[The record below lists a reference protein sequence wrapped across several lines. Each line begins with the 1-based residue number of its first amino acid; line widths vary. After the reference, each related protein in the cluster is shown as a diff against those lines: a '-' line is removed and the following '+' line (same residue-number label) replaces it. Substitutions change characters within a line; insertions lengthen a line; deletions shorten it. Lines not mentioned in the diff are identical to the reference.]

1 MIVAGIDTVALVLMG
16 MRLTGLVMVAP
27 LFSSRSVSVRVRS
40 AVVVLLTLALVP
52 PGPIGAELNVATFV
66 GEWMVGAILGFG
78 AMIFIQAAESAGDIL
93 AMQMGLSGGAVL
105 SPNAG
110 TQVPVLSHFLS
121 LFTLALLLAAGGH
134 LIMLEA
140 LDASLEALPL
150 GAPLRLADG
159 AMGVVELGSY
169 LFVLGLRIAAPV
181 VGAVLVGNV
190 VLGILARTV
199 PQMNVLMMAFPVQI
213 GLGLVALGISL
224 PGVSMLFTDWGG
236 TYTDLASSILE
247 RMAPGVGGGG

>member
-1 MIVAGIDTVALVLMG
+1 VTVAGIDTAAVVLLC

-27 LFSSRSVSVRVRS
+27 LFSSRAVSMRVRA
-40 AVVVLLTLALVP
+40 AVVVLLTLALLP
-52 PGPIGAELNVATFV
+52 SGPTGAELDVATFI
-66 GEWMVGAILGFG
+66 GEWMVGAVLGFG
-78 AMIFIQAAESAGDIL
+78 AMIFVQAAETAGDIL

-110 TQVPVLSHFLS
+110 SQVAVLSHFLS
-121 LFTLALLLAAGGH
+121 LFTLTLILASGGH

-140 LDASLEALPL
+140 LDASLVALPL
-150 GAPLRLADG
+150 GAPLLLADG
-159 AMGVVELGSY
+159 AMGVVELGSF
-169 LFVLGLRIAAPV
+169 LFVMGLRIAAPV

-213 GLGLVALGISL
+213 GLGLLALGISL
-224 PGVSMLFTDWGG
+224 PGASMLFTDWGV
-236 TYTDLASSILE
+236 TYTELASGILE
-247 RMAPGVGGGG
+247 RMAPAAGG